1 MAVTASTV
9 RSRWSIP
16 ATIDD
21 TLLAALITEA
31 TRKYRSATG
40 EDGLSAY
47 AAHLALQIVMANGG
61 SGGRAVVSASHNAA
75 SKTLA
80 ASAFYT
86 PESAT
91 EAGFMETFAGR
102 EYVKLYK
109 QHPLSYLVTPRQ

>member
-1 MAVTASTV
+1 MAVTASSV

-47 AAHLALQIVMANGG
+47 AAHLALQIVKANGG

-75 SKTLA
+75 SKTLE
-80 ASAFYT
+80 ASAFFT
-86 PESAT
+86 PASAT
-91 EAGFMETFAGR
+91 EAWFRGTPAGA
-102 EYVKLYK
+102 YYWALIQ
-109 QHPLSYLVTPRQ
+109 QHPLPYLVTPRQ

>member
-1 MAVTASTV
+1 MAVTASSV

-47 AAHLALQIVMANGG
+47 AAHLDGG
-61 SGGRAVVSASHNAA
+61 SFAAWRRAFEGFSTYHVPPEDRPQALPAAPRLRLPLLSAGG
-75 SKTLA
+75 
-80 ASAFYT
+80 
-86 PESAT
+86 
-91 EAGFMETFAGR
+91 
-102 EYVKLYK
+102 
-109 QHPLSYLVTPRQ
+109 